1 MSFLGDLALEAA
13 GPVINSVGSL
23 IGMNTSASKQMDLQ
37 KDLMQYQWN
46 NFQSPTAQVKE
57 LAKAGINPAVAF
69 GNGAPSM
76 GSFNQAPALSPPSF
90 GIGTTSLT
98 ELAYYMKSLADA
110 KKAGVDTKVGEEE
123 VKNKQIERQVMEFNL
138 DIQKAF
144 GKEFKSVELAQAYRN
159 LLLLSDTHD
168 LNELDKAIRTYKQEA
183 EKAISTQEGYKA
195 EMLRQRMENNPVVI
209 RLENELLEEKSKTER
224 SQQSVNYASAK
235 NQSSQAD
242 QNEIFNKIYS
252 DKRYGHS
259 LITQAV
265 EAGRQAVEQ
274 SRISKSQAEHMNY
287 LVEQAA
293 FANDMKE
300 FTYWSEQIQG
310 FVHSIGE
317 AASSFY
323 GAGALRELINLR
335 QAQQIKPAPIKGFR

>member
-1 MSFLGDLALEAA
+1 MSFLGDLALAAA

-57 LAKAGINPAVAF
+57 MAKAGINPAVAF

-98 ELAYYMKSLADA
+98 ELANYMKSLADA

-138 DIQKAF
+138 DIQKMF

-168 LNELDKAIRTYKQEA
+168 LNELEKAIRTYKQEA

-195 EMLRQRMENNPVVI
+195 EMLRQRFENNPTLI
-209 RLENELLEEKSKTER
+209 RLENQLLQEQSKTEKSK
-224 SQQSVNYASAK
+224 QSVNYSQSAVNSELRRLNSALADVEESGK
-235 NQSSQAD
+235 MDKINSLISRYQAD
-242 QNEIFNKIYS
+242 GWLSDAEASEARLRLERAKAHINSRDNNALFEAVDNVSDWIKSKISIFK
-252 DKRYGHS
+252 
-259 LITQAV
+259 
-265 EAGRQAVEQ
+265 
-274 SRISKSQAEHMNY
+274 
-287 LVEQAA
+287 
-293 FANDMKE
+293 
-300 FTYWSEQIQG
+300 
-310 FVHSIGE
+310 
-317 AASSFY
+317 
-323 GAGALRELINLR
+323 
-335 QAQQIKPAPIKGFR
+335 